1 MLGTY
6 SSCTSL
12 SEMKMN
18 WNMVTYLL
26 HTGKLGASGV
36 TNIINNNRSRVELF
50 IYIVDNAFGRYNED
64 IQLNIDPFDH
74 LDNDVVEEEIGNEEQ
89 SVDLEVWIWIVCQ
102 IFQKL
107 WILKLKGMSLL
118 QKQPSKGVLRKRC
131 SENIQQIYR
140 RTPMSKCDF
149 NKFALQ
155 FALGCFPVN
164 LLHIFRTP
172 FLKNTSGRLLLLL
185 STTTVISSY
194 LYTHSL
200 HKFTK
205 LNINFI

>member
-107 WILKLKGMSLL
+107 WILKLKGMSYYRSSHPKVFLGKDVL
-118 QKQPSKGVLRKRC
+118 KIYSKFTGEHPCRSVI
-131 SENIQQIYR
+131 SI
-140 RTPMSKCDF
+140 
-149 NKFALQ
+149 
-155 FALGCFPVN
+155 N
-164 LLHIFRTP
+164 LLCSSHLDV
-172 FLKNTSGRLLLLL
+172 FL
-185 STTTVISSY
+185 
-194 LYTHSL
+194 
-200 HKFTK
+200 
-205 LNINFI
+205 